1 VADSKTFEWVCGRLE
16 EATEFSA
23 IEARGTVRIALKKG
37 GVTAAAVTAAQMQV
51 IVKRVL
57 PEELLRRGCDDA
69 QQTCDDLATRLKQQS
84 FEPESN
90 RESPED
96 VFARLGPDTTA

>member
-1 VADSKTFEWVCGRLE
+1 MADSKTFEWMCARVE
-16 EATEFSA
+16 EATDFSA

-37 GVTAAAVTAAQMQV
+37 GVTAATVTAAQMQV

-57 PEELLRRGCDDA
+57 PQELRRRGCDGA
-69 QQTCDDLATRLKQQS
+69 QETCDGLATRLKDQS
-84 FEPESN
+84 FEAESK

-96 VFARLGPDTTA
+96 VFARLGS